1 MSLPLLNMSS
11 VERALEN
18 FLVLTVG
25 ALYLGIFGYSLS
37 KIDLRV
43 LFTVK

>member
-18 FLVLTVG
+18 FF
-25 ALYLGIFGYSLS
+25 ALMVEAYYLGMFGYSLS
-37 KIDLRV
+37 NIDFRV